1 MILLVEDHFLHS
13 SFLNN
18 RDRASAN
25 DLYLHG
31 SYFWVFP
38 VFYCNFWDHG
48 MAKTA
53 AGGTAS
59 AAAPG
64 QAMLWSSTSATTSSY
79 TIFSVRTMLLSLA
92 TWANKLISC
101 YPAPSQASRPQQKRS
116 WGQHAGAGI
125 RGFSEELGVSRPI
138 QHELQW
144 SSAPEARQTH
154 QTGIPRHSQWFHIWI
169 CAYRFAHA
177 YAYTYA
183 YSTDVSW
190 LSNLHPLEHLDMS
203 GVHLRVS
210 ADWVRTINTLQNLRV
225 LYLSNCGLDS
235 SALSLLHNNK
245 PYGSW
250 ETSPLTQPF

>member
-31 SYFWVFP
+31 TYFWVFP

-101 YPAPSQASRPQQKRS
+101 YPAPSQASRPQRKRS
-116 WGQHAGAGI
+116 RWQHAG
-125 RGFSEELGVSRPI
+125 FSEKLGVSWPI
-138 QHELQW
+138 QHEFQR
-144 SSAPEARQTH
+144 SSASSARQPH

-169 CAYRFAHA
+169 CVQICTCVCVHIRVFNGCFLDIKSSPIGA
-177 YAYTYA
+177 
-183 YSTDVSW
+183 SW
-190 LSNLHPLEHLDMS
+190 HEW
-203 GVHLRVS
+203 S
-210 ADWVRTINTLQNLRV
+210 A
-225 LYLSNCGLDS
+225 
-235 SALSLLHNNK
+235 
-245 PYGSW
+245 P
-250 ETSPLTQPF
+250 